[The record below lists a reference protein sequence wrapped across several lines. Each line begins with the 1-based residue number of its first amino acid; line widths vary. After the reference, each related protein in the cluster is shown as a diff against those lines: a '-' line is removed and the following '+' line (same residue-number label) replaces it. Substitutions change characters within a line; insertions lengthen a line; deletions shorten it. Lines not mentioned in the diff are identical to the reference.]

1 MILICTWAICLSIN
15 SHNYCASWLQSS
27 RFCLTKKRLFL
38 RCFFVKEYENAVFHI
53 SMRPL
58 SFTFENGVCRRPSMD
73 AAFRYFTLKSKS
85 RNFKSNSWLETWDVH
100 WYKIDFIISY
110 FCCKI
115 NGLKFRICW
124 KSIGMQFTG
133 IWLASLQCIIKY
145 LSDVK
150 NKFFVFAILHYRINS
165 VSGTISFHGYF
176 SWFNAK
182 CDLFLWLEKALRMQS
197 I

>member
-85 RNFKSNSWLETWDVH
+85 RNFKSNSWLETWDRAFNIMRCSLVQNWFYH
-100 WYKIDFIISY
+100 FIFLLQNPRSKISDLL
-110 FCCKI
+110 KI
-115 NGLKFRICW
+115 HRHAIYRNLVG
-124 KSIGMQFTG
+124 FTTM
-133 IWLASLQCIIKY
+133 Y
-145 LSDVK
+145 
-150 NKFFVFAILHYRINS
+150 H
-165 VSGTISFHGYF
+165 
-176 SWFNAK
+176 
-182 CDLFLWLEKALRMQS
+182 
-197 I
+197 